1 MKIEIVK
8 LVLHNFKGQKH
19 LEVPLNPGM
28 NTITGRNST
37 GKTTIFDSFAW
48 ALFGKDSE
56 DRTDFNVKT
65 LNADGEPEH
74 HLEHSVELTLKVD
87 EQNISFKRILEEKWT
102 KPKGQKEAIF
112 SGHETSYSVNDVPC
126 SMKEYNLK
134 VETICRPDVF
144 KFITNPLYFPSMP
157 WNKQREI
164 LTVIAGTMP
173 EVQPSEA
180 LAELLGRITGKTLKE
195 YKAEIKKKKDLAQAE
210 LDGIEPRI
218 KENDLKKTEVLAL
231 GYDYPAIEKNISAI
245 QHEIAGVD
253 QTIAEVAKQ
262 KDAAG
267 QKRMSIQQEIN
278 NLKIAQQRIETEV
291 RIAANGAGETA
302 KIEFERLTAQLKA
315 KQTAKTD
322 TEATIRSENANLTV
336 IEKKITDLRAEWY
349 TENDKR
355 MNISDDILACPT
367 CGREFEESQ
376 VEEKKAAL
384 ALKFNESKAR
394 RLAEIETEGKALATR
409 KDKITALILSLTS
422 DLSKIE
428 TEIFELTQQ
437 REAAEKALPQEVVSI
452 SPLLEAHEEYQKNLT
467 EIARLEQSLT
477 TITVPGVETYQAKRR
492 ELDADLSRLNAV
504 LSTKNTITECDT
516 RIEQLKSNQRKLAQ
530 VIADYERD
538 ENTIM
543 DYTRTYVRIVE
554 ERVNSM
560 FKIARFKMFN
570 ILINGSEEE
579 TCECMVNGVPFRD
592 LNNGMKITAGFDIIN
607 TLSDYYHI
615 YAPIFLDNAE
625 SLSVL
630 PETRSQ
636 VIGLYVTE
644 DTTLHING
652 KPTAKNAA
660 PILETIN
667 A

>member
-1 MKIEIVK
+1 MKILITR
-8 LVLHNFKGQKH
+8 LVLHNFKGAKH
-19 LEVPLNPGM
+19 LEVPLNPEM
-28 NTITGRNST
+28 NAITGRNAT
-37 GKTTIFDSFAW
+37 CKTTIFDAFAW

-74 HLEHSVELTLKVD
+74 RLEHSVELTMKVD
-87 EQNISFKRILEEKWT
+87 DQKITFKRVLEEKWT

-112 SGHETSYSVNDVPC
+112 SGHETSYYVNEVPC

-218 KENDLKKTEVLAL
+218 KENDLKKSAVLEL

-245 QHEIAGVD
+245 QHEISGVD
-253 QTIAEVAKQ
+253 QTISEVAKQ

-336 IEKKITDLRAEWY
+336 IEKKITDLRAEWH

-355 MNISDDILACPT
+355 MNVSDDILACPT

-394 RLAEIETEGKALATR
+394 RLAEIQTEGQALATR
-409 KDKITALILSLTS
+409 KDKITTLILSLTS

-579 TCECMVNGVPFRD
+579 TCECMVDGVPFRD

>member
-1 MKIEIVK
+1 M
-8 LVLHNFKGQKH
+8 
-19 LEVPLNPGM
+19 NPEM
-28 NTITGRNST
+28 NAITGRNAT
-37 GKTTIFDSFAW
+37 CKTTIFDAFAW

-87 EQNISFKRILEEKWT
+87 EQKITFKRTLEEKWT

-157 WNKQREI
+157 WARQREI

-180 LAELLGRITGKTLKE
+180 LAELLGRITGKSMKE
-195 YKAEIKKKKDLAQAE
+195 YKAEIKKKKDLAQYE

-231 GYDYPAIEKNISAI
+231 GYDYPAIEKDITAI
-245 QHEIAGVD
+245 RHEIAGVD

-278 NLKIAQQRIETEV
+278 NLKIGQQRIETEV
-291 RIAANGAGETA
+291 RITANSAGDNA
-302 KIEFERLTAQLKA
+302 KIAYERVTTQLTARKRD
-315 KQTAKTD
+315 KTD
-322 TEATIRSENANLTV
+322 TEATISSENANLEV
-336 IEKKITDLRAEWY
+336 IEKKITDLRAEWH

-355 MNISDDILACPT
+355 MNVSDDILACPT
-367 CGREFEESQ
+367 CGREFEEGQ

-543 DYTRTYVRIVE
+543 DYTRAYVRIVE

-560 FKIARFKMFN
+560 FEIARFKMFN

-592 LNNGMKITAGFDIIN
+592 LNNGMKIAVGIDIIN

-615 YAPIFLDNAE
+615 HAPIWIDNSEAIN
-625 SLSVL
+625 VI

>member
-74 HLEHSVELTLKVD
+74 RLEHSVELTMKVD
-87 EQNISFKRILEEKWT
+87 DQKITFKRVLEEKWT

-218 KENDLKKTEVLAL
+218 KENDLKKSAVLEL

-245 QHEIAGVD
+245 QHEISGVD
-253 QTIAEVAKQ
+253 QTISEVAKQ

-336 IEKKITDLRAEWY
+336 IEKKITDLRAEWH

-376 VEEKKAAL
+376 VNEKKAAL

-570 ILINGSEEE
+570 ILINGSEGE
-579 TCECMVNGVPFRD
+579 TCECMVDGVPFRD

>member
-1 MKIEIVK
+1 M
-8 LVLHNFKGQKH
+8 
-19 LEVPLNPGM
+19 
-28 NTITGRNST
+28 
-37 GKTTIFDSFAW
+37 
-48 ALFGKDSE
+48 
-56 DRTDFNVKT
+56 
-65 LNADGEPEH
+65 
-74 HLEHSVELTLKVD
+74 
-87 EQNISFKRILEEKWT
+87 
-102 KPKGQKEAIF
+102 
-112 SGHETSYSVNDVPC
+112 
-126 SMKEYNLK
+126 
-134 VETICRPDVF
+134 
-144 KFITNPLYFPSMP
+144 
-157 WNKQREI
+157 
-164 LTVIAGTMP
+164 
-173 EVQPSEA
+173 
-180 LAELLGRITGKTLKE
+180 
-195 YKAEIKKKKDLAQAE
+195 
-210 LDGIEPRI
+210 
-218 KENDLKKTEVLAL
+218 
-231 GYDYPAIEKNISAI
+231 
-245 QHEIAGVD
+245 
-253 QTIAEVAKQ
+253 
-262 KDAAG
+262 
-267 QKRMSIQQEIN
+267 
-278 NLKIAQQRIETEV
+278 
-291 RIAANGAGETA
+291 
-302 KIEFERLTAQLKA
+302 
-315 KQTAKTD
+315 
-322 TEATIRSENANLTV
+322 
-336 IEKKITDLRAEWY
+336 ITDLRAEWH

-376 VEEKKAAL
+376 VNEKKAAL

-579 TCECMVNGVPFRD
+579 TCECMVDGVPFRD

-660 PILETIN
+660 PILDVGLPYPFRVSRHGS
-667 A
+667 AA

>member
-8 LVLHNFKGQKH
+8 LVLHNFKGAKH

-28 NTITGRNST
+28 NTITGRNAT
-37 GKTTIFDSFAW
+37 CKTTVFDAFSW
-48 ALFGKDSE
+48 CLFGKDSD

-65 LNADGEPEH
+65 LNPDGEPEH

-87 EQNISFKRILEEKWT
+87 DQKITFKRVFEEKWT

-112 SGHETSYSVNDVPC
+112 SGHETGYYVNEVPC

-144 KFITNPLYFPSMP
+144 KFITNPLYFPSMA

-164 LTVIAGTMP
+164 LTVITGTMP

-195 YKAEIKKKKDLAQAE
+195 YKAEIKKKKGLAQAE
-210 LDGIEPRI
+210 LDGIEPRV
-218 KENDLKKTEVLAL
+218 KENDLKKTEVLKL
-231 GYDYPAIEKNISAI
+231 GYDYEAINKDIVAI
-245 QHEIAGVD
+245 QHEISGVD

-267 QKRMSIQQEIN
+267 QKRLEIQAKIN
-278 NLKIAQQRIETEV
+278 NLKIDQQRIETET
-291 RIAANGAGETA
+291 RIMVNSAGESA
-302 KIEFERLTAQLKA
+302 KMEFDRLTTQLKA

-322 TEATIRSENANLTV
+322 TEATISSENANLAV
-336 IEKKITDLRAEWY
+336 IEKKITDLRAEWH

-355 MNISDDILACPT
+355 MNVSDDILACPT
-367 CGREFEESQ
+367 CGREFDESQ
-376 VEEKKAAL
+376 VNEKKAAL

-452 SPLLEAHEEYQKNLT
+452 SPLMEAHEEYQKNRE
-467 EIARLEQSLT
+467 EISALEQSLE
-477 TITVPGVETYQAKRR
+477 TITVPGVETYQARRR
-492 ELDADLSRLNAV
+492 ELDADLNRLFAV
-504 LSTKNTITECDT
+504 LQTQATIKFCDA
-516 RIEQLKSNQRKLAQ
+516 RIEQLKSDQKRLAQ
-530 VIADYERD
+530 TIADYERD
-538 ENTIM
+538 ENIIM

-579 TCECMVNGVPFRD
+579 TCECMVRGVPFRD
-592 LNNGMKITAGFDIIN
+592 VNNGDKIAVGFDIIN

-625 SLSVL
+625 SVNIL

-636 VIGLYVTE
+636 VIGLFVTE
-644 DTTLHING
+644 DATLHING
-652 KPTAKNAA
+652 KPAVKATA
-660 PILETIN
+660 PIYETVN

>member
-1 MKIEIVK
+1 MKILITR
-8 LVLHNFKGQKH
+8 LVLHNFKGAKH
-19 LEVPLNPGM
+19 LEVPLNPEM
-28 NTITGRNST
+28 NAITGRNAT
-37 GKTTIFDSFAW
+37 CKTTIFDAFAW

-74 HLEHSVELTLKVD
+74 HLEHSVELTMKVD
-87 EQNISFKRILEEKWT
+87 DQKITFKRVLEEKWT

-157 WNKQREI
+157 WARQREI

-278 NLKIAQQRIETEV
+278 NLKIGQQRIETEV
-291 RIAANGAGETA
+291 RITANSAGDNA
-302 KIEFERLTAQLKA
+302 KIAYERVTTQLTARQRD
-315 KQTAKTD
+315 KTD
-322 TEATIRSENANLTV
+322 TEATISSENANLTV
-336 IEKKITDLRAEWY
+336 IEKKITDLRAEWH

-376 VEEKKAAL
+376 VNEKKAAL

-394 RLAEIETEGKALATR
+394 RLAEIETEGKALAIR

-437 REAAEKALPQEVVSI
+437 RDAAEKALPQEVVSI

-579 TCECMVNGVPFRD
+579 TCECMVDGVPFRD

>member
-1 MKIEIVK
+1 
-8 LVLHNFKGQKH
+8 
-19 LEVPLNPGM
+19 
-28 NTITGRNST
+28 
-37 GKTTIFDSFAW
+37 
-48 ALFGKDSE
+48 
-56 DRTDFNVKT
+56 
-65 LNADGEPEH
+65 
-74 HLEHSVELTLKVD
+74 
-87 EQNISFKRILEEKWT
+87 
-102 KPKGQKEAIF
+102 
-112 SGHETSYSVNDVPC
+112 
-126 SMKEYNLK
+126 MKEYNLK

-579 TCECMVNGVPFRD
+579 TCECMVDGVPFRD

>member
-1 MKIEIVK
+1 
-8 LVLHNFKGQKH
+8 
-19 LEVPLNPGM
+19 LNPEM
-28 NTITGRNST
+28 NAITGRNAT
-37 GKTTIFDSFAW
+37 CKTTIFDAFAW

-74 HLEHSVELTLKVD
+74 RLEHSVELTMKVD
-87 EQNISFKRILEEKWT
+87 DQKITFKRVLEEKWT

-112 SGHETSYSVNDVPC
+112 SGHETSYYVNEVPC

-218 KENDLKKTEVLAL
+218 KENDLKKSAVLEL

-245 QHEIAGVD
+245 QHEISGVD
-253 QTIAEVAKQ
+253 QTISEVAKQ

-336 IEKKITDLRAEWY
+336 IEKKITDLRAEWH

-355 MNISDDILACPT
+355 MNVSDDILACPT

-394 RLAEIETEGKALATR
+394 RLAEIQTEGQALATR
-409 KDKITALILSLTS
+409 KDKITTLILSLTS

-579 TCECMVNGVPFRD
+579 TCECMVDGVPFRD

>member
-1 MKIEIVK
+1 MKILITR
-8 LVLHNFKGQKH
+8 LVLHNFKGAKH
-19 LEVPLNPGM
+19 LEVPLNPEM
-28 NTITGRNST
+28 NAITGRNAT
-37 GKTTIFDSFAW
+37 CKTTIFDAFAW

-74 HLEHSVELTLKVD
+74 RLEHSVELTMKVD
-87 EQNISFKRILEEKWT
+87 DQKITFKRVLEEKWT

-112 SGHETSYSVNDVPC
+112 SGHETSYYVNEVPC

-336 IEKKITDLRAEWY
+336 IEKKITDLRAEWH

-376 VEEKKAAL
+376 VNEKKAAL

-579 TCECMVNGVPFRD
+579 TCECMVDGVPFRD